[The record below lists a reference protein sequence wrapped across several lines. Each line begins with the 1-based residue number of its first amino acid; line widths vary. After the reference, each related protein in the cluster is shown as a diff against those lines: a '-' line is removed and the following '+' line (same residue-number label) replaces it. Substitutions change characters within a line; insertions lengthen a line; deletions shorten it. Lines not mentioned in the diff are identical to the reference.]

1 MNTVAESTED
11 RDTVIVPIVSLE
23 RMPRMTA
30 AQRTTFLAELELIE
44 AAMKSGASETY
55 SPEWLQQRFLNIYKL
70 SD

>member
-1 MNTVAESTED
+1 M
-11 RDTVIVPIVSLE
+11 PIVSLE

>member
-1 MNTVAESTED
+1 MNTVAEFTED

-23 RMPRMTA
+23 LMPRMTA
-30 AQRTTFLAELELIE
+30 TQRTTFLAELELIE